1 MATADYEQAHQALV
15 EAVSEFQGYWKL
27 ELAQDKQPIRQCK
40 ILTSL
45 QEHWSGLTLFVDNPE
60 IPMDNNGSE
69 QAARIGA
76 LARKNYYGSGFLWS
90 GELFSS
96 MLTITQT
103 AQRHGINVRQYLI
116 DYLNACARNGRQ
128 PPKEI
133 ELWLP
138 WNYRP
143 PQTDQG
149 P

>member
-1 MATADYEQAHQALV
+1 MARKLRV
-15 EAVSEFQGYWKL
+15 EDEGAIYHLMNLS
-27 ELAQDKQPIRQCK
+27 
-40 ILTSL
+40 SL
-45 QEHWSGLTLFVDNPE
+45 QDHWSGLTLFVENPE

-76 LARKNYYGSGFLWS
+76 LARKNFYGSGSIWS
-90 GELFSS
+90 GELLSS

-103 AQRHGINVRQYLI
+103 AQRHGLNVRQYLI

-128 PPKEI
+128 APKDI

-138 WNYRP
+138 WNYRRQ
-143 PQTDQG
+143 QTDQG